1 MIFVTPELPPNF
13 ADVLEAIDRVRNQ
26 LRFAL
31 ADSLNRWTGFLAR
44 MSYARAIHSSNTM
57 EGVAATLN
65 DAVAVVDRETPG
77 DPEDED
83 WLALVGHRDAM
94 DYVIQLS
101 KEPSFAYNEGTL
113 LGLHFMM
120 MRHDLSKFPGRYR
133 NGPVYVTSMP
143 SGRVVYEGPEASQV
157 QPLMGELIAT
167 LNAKD
172 DSHPIIRAAM
182 AHLNLTMI
190 HPFKDGNGR
199 MARALQTFVL
209 ARDGIL
215 DPRFSSIEEY
225 VGTNSDEYYS
235 VLADVGKGEWR
246 PEQSALPWIQFCLK
260 AHYVQAQT
268 LVQRVEQTT
277 AIWEKLEAEVTAKGL
292 PDRVVNAL
300 MDAMYTGRVR
310 SSGYRKSADVSAQVA
325 NRDLKQLVAANYLSA
340 KGERR
345 GRFYEPSRSLLEL
358 RAGIRSKQTV
368 DDPFSTVEPTGT
380 LRKQLDLLGGN

>member
-1 MIFVTPELPPNF
+1 LFICIVIFATPELPSNF
-13 ADVLEAIDRVRNQ
+13 ADVLERIEGVRNQ

-44 MSYARAIHSSNTM
+44 MSYARVIHSSNTM
-57 EGVAATLN
+57 EGIDATLN
-65 DAVAVVDRETPG
+65 DAVAVIDREAPG

-94 DYVIQLS
+94 DYIIQLS
-101 KEPSFAYNEGTL
+101 KEPAFVHNEGTL

-120 MRHDLSKFPGRYR
+120 MKHDLSKFPGRYR
-133 NGPVYVTSMP
+133 NGPVHVTSMP
-143 SGRVVYEGPEASQV
+143 SGRVVYEGPESSQV
-157 QPLMGELIAT
+157 PTLMGDLIAS
-167 LNAKD
+167 LNSKD
-172 DSHPIIRAAM
+172 NSHPIIRAAM

-235 VLADVGKGEWR
+235 VLADVGQGAWH
-246 PEQSALPWIQFCLK
+246 PERSAMPWIQFCLK
-260 AHYVQAQT
+260 AHYFQAQT

-277 AIWEKLEAEVTAKGL
+277 AIWEQLDREVTAKGL
-292 PDRVVNAL
+292 PDRVVSAL
-300 MDAMYTGRVR
+300 MDAIYTGRVR
-310 SSGYRKSADVSAQVA
+310 STGYRKFANISAQVA
-325 NRDLKQLVAANYLSA
+325 NRDLKQLTAAKYLIS

-345 GRFYEPSRSLLEL
+345 GRYYEPSKYLIDL
-358 RAGIRSKQTV
+358 RASVRVKQAIV
-368 DDPFSTVEPTGT
+368 DPFSTMQPAGT
-380 LRKQLDLLGGN
+380 PRT